1 MIHRGHRKQRKYF
14 WQFNTDCN
22 VAADDS
28 PNWLTLRETEVAESD
43 QDCIVFLVECSVEKI
58 SKENVLETRASLVTS
73 ARGAKAVSGGPPCVV
88 RCG

>member
-1 MIHRGHRKQRKYF
+1 MYG
-14 WQFNTDCN
+14 

-58 SKENVLETRASLVTS
+58 SKRECSGDKSQLGDVCSRRQSCFRRPSMSRSLWVKSPSTDRLVLNLIR
-73 ARGAKAVSGGPPCVV
+73 
-88 RCG
+88 

>member
-1 MIHRGHRKQRKYF
+1 MYG
-14 WQFNTDCN
+14 

-58 SKENVLETRASLVTS
+58 SKENVLETRASLVMS